1 MNTIVRLLFILAVVL
16 LGVVSMWTTYV
27 SLHDSI
33 LPEPEIAIPL
43 PNGVVWQC
51 SIMALGM
58 SVAIGIMLFALK
70 VAVLQGE
77 KRLNILGVVGMTI
90 VAFISIAFNL
100 DVLYRTADR
109 DFFLRYSNDR
119 MRSVYEEFLS
129 TAAAGLN
136 EKKTDLLRQI
146 AKQQGE
152 LDAEVKGLR
161 TAPSGY
167 GSIAKSEDYKL
178 TLLAKTAQVELD
190 AVDVALETKEKA
202 DAILRGPSPI
212 SIDDVEKMQGQL
224 RVECKDLA
232 AASGVRL
239 PEVVRLES
247 PLFAVFSK
255 LFDWHS
261 VGFKEIFLMI
271 IAFLMDLGDIIGYA
285 LVPNRARKREESED
299 GEPLRKRALRPLP
312 APSDT
317 PMPVVVELPSAH
329 DRGSQGGEPFPLPA
343 ENIAPM
349 PGAARRQKLRIW

>member
-1 MNTIVRLLFILAVVL
+1 MGIVVRSLFVLAVVL

-33 LPEPEIAIPL
+33 LPEPAVPIPL
-43 PNGVVWQC
+43 ANGMVWQC

-70 VAVLQGE
+70 VAVIEGE
-77 KRLNILGVVGMTI
+77 KRLNVLGVAGMTI
-90 VAFISIAFNL
+90 VAFISITFNL
-100 DVLYRTADR
+100 DVLYRTADK

-129 TAAAGLN
+129 TATAGLG
-136 EKKTDLLRQI
+136 EKKMGLLRQI

-167 GSIAKSEDYKL
+167 GAIAKSEDYKL
-178 TLLAKTAQVELD
+178 TVLAKTAQVELD
-190 AVDVALETKEKA
+190 AVDAALNTKEMA
-202 DAILRGPSPI
+202 DAILRGPSPA
-212 SIDDVEKMQGQL
+212 SLDDVEKMQGQL

-232 AASGVRL
+232 VASGVRL
-239 PEVVRLES
+239 PDVVRLES

-299 GEPLRKRALRPLP
+299 NEPLRKRALRPLP
-312 APSDT
+312 APSAVT
-317 PMPVVVELPSAH
+317 LPVVVELPSAQ
-329 DRGSQGGEPFPLPA
+329 DRNDAGGEPFPLPT
-343 ENIAPM
+343 ENIATLD
-349 PGAARRQKLRIW
+349 ASARRQKLRIW